1 LAPSAGVHHLHG
13 IDVAELAGADA
24 VADGFERAVPHG
36 LKGFFRE
43 DAHGMGLAGAKPDHL
58 LLHQGLKTMAGK
70 DAIEMLE
77 SKAEDALAGA
87 AVEAEHGKG
96 VIGNFAG
103 YFFEGSGVQSFLI
116 AEVVIEEGLVLP
128 VRRRQ
133 WRWFEHRRGHVR

>member
-1 LAPSAGVHHLHG
+1 
-13 IDVAELAGADA
+13 
-24 VADGFERAVPHG
+24 
-36 LKGFFRE
+36 
-43 DAHGMGLAGAKPDHL
+43 
-58 LLHQGLKTMAGK
+58 MAGK

-116 AEVVIEEGLVLP
+116 AEVVIEEGLVYPCGGGNGAGSSTGEAMFAEFANGGVEDAVAGVVGVGGLSGA
-128 VRRRQ
+128 R
-133 WRWFEHRRGHVR
+133 H